1 MSNSYLDSIVDLLTI
16 NGELKSSLG
25 LHSSQN
31 FITLW
36 LPKIILCLNA
46 VFSLN
51 YMASCK
57 FIYFRLAAKEY
68 D

>member
-25 LHSSQN
+25 LHSSHN

-36 LPKIILCLNA
+36 LPKNYI
-46 VFSLN
+46 VFKCSFQ
-51 YMASCK
+51 S
-57 FIYFRLAAKEY
+57 
-68 D
+68 